1 MKDRPTA
8 SGDALSAILKSQ
20 YRASLAM
27 LREAIEKCPED
38 LWYSAVPTNAFWQVA
53 YHALF
58 FAHLYSQPNEEAFR
72 PWTRHQSDVQH
83 PDGIPGPP
91 DPDSRLPLIPR
102 PYSKADALEYCAW
115 CEGMID
121 AAVDILDLSSAD
133 CGFSWYSVSK
143 LEHQIVNIRHIQH
156 HTAQLA
162 DRLRAATG
170 DGVRWHGKG

>member
-1 MKDRPTA
+1 MKNRP
-8 SGDALSAILKSQ
+8 S
-20 YRASLAM
+20 
-27 LREAIEKCPED
+27 
-38 LWYSAVPTNAFWQVA
+38 VA
-53 YHALF
+53 
-58 FAHLYSQPNEEAFR
+58 
-72 PWTRHQSDVQH
+72 
-83 PDGIPGPP
+83 
-91 DPDSRLPLIPR
+91 
-102 PYSKADALEYCAW
+102 
-115 CEGMID
+115 EGMID